1 MPNDETPRGPT
12 GARPYL
18 RLVHGPGP
26 TGPFGG
32 TGPTGM
38 PGPTGLSSSTAT
50 AFVFVP
56 EPMPFIGAEES
67 DDLVEEQEPRACDKC
82 GRAVDES
89 GVFRKNFGEGFDPL
103 DE

>member
-1 MPNDETPRGPT
+1 
-12 GARPYL
+12 
-18 RLVHGPGP
+18 
-26 TGPFGG
+26 
-32 TGPTGM
+32 
-38 PGPTGLSSSTAT
+38 
-50 AFVFVP
+50 
-56 EPMPFIGAEES
+56 MPFIGAEES